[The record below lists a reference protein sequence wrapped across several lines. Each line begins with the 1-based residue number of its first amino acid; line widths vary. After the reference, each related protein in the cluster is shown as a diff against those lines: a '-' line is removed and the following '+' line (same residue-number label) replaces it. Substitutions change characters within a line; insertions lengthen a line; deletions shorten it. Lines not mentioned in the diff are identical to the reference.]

1 MDQSPSRSSMAPSI
15 EELTEEMSR
24 VVQVSELTG
33 ISMSQIMASRTSL
46 GTPVTSVS
54 QLLAPVT
61 SLQSPMPPLP
71 KAAWGSKEHDSNE
84 ISIISHLSSHC
95 VDKSWPFAIYPRC
108 EELIQQERMPPL
120 EKYPSPTVPRKRSK
134 SRAMSSLSLRSG
146 CSEQTLTSIHE
157 EDETKVVHLISQA
170 VPEETPMEIMAAVEK
185 VASKDS
191 SNKKASFWR
200 RLRCLCCLGKKEAA
214 TTKKTKVEEHEQ
226 EDAEVTR
233 DAIFPTEMS
242 LKCSGND

>member
-24 VVQVSELTG
+24 MVQEVSELTG
-33 ISMSQIMASRTSL
+33 ISMSQILASRTSL

-54 QLLAPVT
+54 QLLASVT
-61 SLQSPMPPLP
+61 SLHSPMPPLP
-71 KAAWGSKEHDSNE
+71 RAAWGSKEHDSNE
-84 ISIISHLSSHC
+84 RSITSHLS

-120 EKYPSPTVPRKRSK
+120 EKYPSPTVPKKRSK

-157 EDETKVVHLISQA
+157 EDETKVV
-170 VPEETPMEIMAAVEK
+170 MDIMAEVEK
-185 VASKDS
+185 VASKDFS
-191 SNKKASFWR
+191 KKKAFFWR
-200 RLRCLCCLGKKEAA
+200 RLRCLCCLGKKKAA

-226 EDAEVTR
+226 ENSEVTQ
-233 DAIFPTEMS
+233 DAVFPTGIS